1 MLPELGAI
9 GAVAATLKELNVED
23 KTIRDIVE
31 ILEESAGDLKKGEL
45 GTLNPAHLGG
55 SSSGALLGYH
65 TSVAHRHVVEAMQ
78 QMVLGLRGYQANV
91 QKFHKDIDFVDEDS
105 GAASTRTTGKV
116 NGIVPTVPQSDD
128 CAQPDDFNTNDQCT
142 IPGGN

>member
-9 GAVAATLKELNVED
+9 GAVAATLKDLNVED
-23 KTIRDIVE
+23 KTIKDIVE

-45 GTLNPAHLGG
+45 GTLNSAHLGG
-55 SSSGALLGYH
+55 SSSGAVLGYH

-105 GAASTRTTGKV
+105 GAASTRTTGRV
-116 NGIVPTVPQSDD
+116 NGIVPTILESDA
-128 CAQPDDFNTNDQCT
+128 CAQPDDFNTNDQCA

>member
-9 GAVAATLKELNVED
+9 GAVAATLKELNVEE
-23 KTIRDIVE
+23 KTIKDIVE
-31 ILEESAGDLKKGEL
+31 ILEDNAGDLKNGEL
-45 GTLNPAHLGG
+45 GTLNSAHLGG

-91 QKFHKDIDFVDEDS
+91 QKFHKDIDFVDQDS
-105 GAASTRTTGKV
+105 GDASTRTTGRV
-116 NGIVPTVPQSDD
+116 NGIVPTIPQADG
-128 CAQPDDFNTNDQCT
+128 CAQPDDFTTNDQCT
-142 IPGGN
+142 IPGDN